1 MMSDREPLKITLE
14 DLGLAETPAEASA
27 VAEKTHGK
35 ARETAG
41 QVGQRVTETVKDS
54 TAKVTH
60 KIADVTTETA
70 NRTAEAV
77 RDKVS
82 ETIQNQAKATADAVE
97 ARLREV
103 DWKTEAQ
110 KGAEG
115 GLRWLS
121 QRLEGLAERLR
132 ANAADDRQPPTDE
145 NGSSS

>member
-1 MMSDREPLKITLE
+1 MTDKQPLKITLE
-14 DLGLAETPAEASA
+14 DLGMAEPAAEEPAA
-27 VAEKTHGK
+27 VPERPQSK
-35 ARETAG
+35 ARETAE
-41 QVGQRVTETVKDS
+41 QVGQRLADGVKGS

-60 KIADVTTETA
+60 KIADATAETA

-82 ETIQNQAKATADAVE
+82 ETIQTQAKATADAVE

-103 DWKTEAQ
+103 DWKAEAQ

-121 QRLEGLAERLR
+121 RQLEHLAERLR
-132 ANAADDRQPPTDE
+132 DDDKPHSESPK
-145 NGSSS
+145 